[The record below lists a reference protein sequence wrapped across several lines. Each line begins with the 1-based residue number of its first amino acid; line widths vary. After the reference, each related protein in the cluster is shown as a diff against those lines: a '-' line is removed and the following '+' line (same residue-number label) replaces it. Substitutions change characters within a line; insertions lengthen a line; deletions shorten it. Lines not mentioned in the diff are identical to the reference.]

1 MLKLLNR
8 QKINS
13 FAQTP
18 LLTVRQTQSQGY
30 KSTQILF
37 SCDLSFKSGHSIN
50 RFFFWLKTKNSIF
63 FFDRRLQKQS
73 PWIYLHLFARKLML
87 EVENFK
93 LWWKNVCINCK
104 NNESFPRKQREFF
117 FKLDICI
124 MYVVCFYFQQ
134 YIFVIF
140 L

>member
-1 MLKLLNR
+1 MLKLLYR
-8 QKINS
+8 QKIYS

-63 FFDRRLQKQS
+63 FFDRRLQNQS

-87 EVENFK
+87 KVENLK

-104 NNESFPRKQREFF
+104 NNESFPRKQRELFF
-117 FKLDICI
+117 FLNWI
-124 MYVVCFYFQQ
+124 YVLCMSYVFISNNIY
-134 YIFVIF
+134 